1 VDAAGY
7 TDGTA
12 DGFWIYWD
20 GLTEQYGVCPPP
32 GGWVASGRCIRHSDK
47 YPLVAGSAAAY
58 GTLVANALTYVANF
72 TGVGTYAVF
81 DSSLG
86 VIFGVPATGYLFTA
100 LCDPPPR
107 CAL

>member
-1 VDAAGY
+1 VDATGY

-32 GGWVASGRCIRHSDK
+32 GRWVASGRCIRHSDK
-47 YPLVAGSAAAY
+47 CQLVAGSAAA
-58 GTLVANALTYVANF
+58 LVANALTYVANF

-86 VIFGVPATGYLFTA
+86 VIFGISATGYMFMA